1 MGEVD
6 SVVNDQLTIRSQGP
20 DKTLGIMKTL
30 HGDDLSILQCVQTRT
45 RNPHD
50 LQPAHVKR
58 VEARAAT
65 GELSAMDT

>member
-30 HGDDLSILQCVQTRT
+30 HGDDLSILQCVADS
-45 RNPHD
+45 NSE
-50 LQPAHVKR
+50 PA
-58 VEARAAT
+58 
-65 GELSAMDT
+65 